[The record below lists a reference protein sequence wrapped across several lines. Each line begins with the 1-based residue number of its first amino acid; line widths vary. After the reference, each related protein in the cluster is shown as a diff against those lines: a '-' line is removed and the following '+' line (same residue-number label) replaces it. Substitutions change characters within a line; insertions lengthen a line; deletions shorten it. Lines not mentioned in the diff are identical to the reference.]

1 LFGGGGRSLFETC
14 QGLLEQAACNSWE
27 TAAVQ
32 VALALY
38 PGVSADECEAFTCV
52 FDRLDGAELF
62 GVGAR
67 LGTVEGPGGG
77 QAVGATFGEVQYP
90 DIVLVPGGIGCA
102 RAANDPVLLEWLRTS
117 ATRCDWM
124 AASSTGTVVVAAA
137 GLLGNNDAATH
148 WLAGDLLADYGSQPS
163 AERIVEIGNVI
174 TCEGRITAMHVALL
188 VTLRVA
194 GADAVALVRERL
206 ANEAAPSRNVSRW
219 RRRRN
224 RRGGGGHSA
233 GPARPRNRELDA
245 PDVIEFG
252 PLTTHPR

>member
-1 LFGGGGRSLFETC
+1 M
-14 QGLLEQAACNSWE
+14 
-27 TAAVQ
+27 Q

-52 FDRLDGAELF
+52 FARLDGAELV
-62 GVGAR
+62 GVGAL

-77 QAVGATFGEVQYP
+77 QRVDATFDEVPYP

-102 RAANDPVLLEWLRTS
+102 RAAADTVLLDWLRTV

-137 GLLGNNDAATH
+137 GLLGNHDAATH

-206 ANEAAPSRNVSRW
+206 ATEAAPSRNVSTW
-219 RRRRN
+219 RHWRN
-224 RRGGGGHSA
+224 RRGRGNRSP
-233 GPARPRNRELDA
+233 GPSRPRNRELDA

>member
-1 LFGGGGRSLFETC
+1 M
-14 QGLLEQAACNSWE
+14 
-27 TAAVQ
+27 Q

-52 FDRLDGAELF
+52 FDQLDGADLVA
-62 GVGAR
+62 VGAC

-77 QAVGATFGEVQYP
+77 HLVDATFADVQHP

-102 RAANDPVLLEWLRTS
+102 RAANDPLLLDWLRTV
-117 ATRCDWM
+117 APRCTWL

-137 GLLGNNDAATH
+137 GLLGNHDAATH
-148 WLAGDLLADYGSQPS
+148 WLAGDFLAEHGSQPS
-163 AERIVEIGNVI
+163 AERIVEIANVI

-194 GADAVALVRERL
+194 GADAVSLVRQRL
-206 ANEAAPSRNVSRW
+206 ATAAVPSPPASGWRRW
-219 RRRRN
+219 RNRSRASRRRP
-224 RRGGGGHSA
+224 

-245 PDVIEFG
+245 PDLIEFG
-252 PLTTHPR
+252 PLFTRPR

>member
-1 LFGGGGRSLFETC
+1 M
-14 QGLLEQAACNSWE
+14 QI
-27 TAAVQ
+27 AV
-32 VALALY
+32 ALY

-52 FDRLDGAELF
+52 FDQLDGADLV
-62 GVGAR
+62 GVGAC
-67 LGTVEGPGGG
+67 LGIMEGPGGG
-77 QAVGATFGEVQYP
+77 NLVDATFAEVQHP

-102 RAANDPVLLEWLRTS
+102 RAANDPVLLDWLR
-117 ATRCDWM
+117 AVAPRCTWL

-137 GLLGNNDAATH
+137 GLLDNHAAATH
-148 WLAGDLLADYGSQPS
+148 WLAGDFLAEHGSQPS

-194 GADAVALVRERL
+194 GADAVSLVRQRL
-206 ANEAAPSRNVSRW
+206 ATAAVPSPPASGWRRW
-219 RRRRN
+219 RNRSRASRRRP
-224 RRGGGGHSA
+224 

-252 PLTTHPR
+252 PLSTRPR